1 MIKPTLILMMIL
13 LLSLSSGCAKNM
25 GLNSAEETADNAADE
40 FMYKPVEYANKNK
53 QGPALI
59 VIPGQI
65 KSNNASFIQ
74 TIKPNNIAD
83 FAELELDKANFRVYE
98 RADLGPMLNEISLA
112 VNMGDPRKVRKIL
125 QRGKFK
131 TTKWFVRFDI
141 IKAEKVAEA
150 NDRVSIPVD
159 AIMNTLGYRGPDN
172 LALGSKQTA
181 GVWIVGMRYKV
192 LNANTTEQVAQGYF
206 EEKMKTVQN
215 SSSIILVESGQ
226 TSQMNLDTMV
236 QRLVQ
241 VAVADLDQKK

>member
-1 MIKPTLILMMIL
+1 MRKPIITIILIIAFSFL
-13 LLSLSSGCAKNM
+13 GCAKN
-25 GLNSAEETADNAADE
+25 GGIHSAEETADKTADE

-59 VIPGQI
+59 VIPGKI
-65 KSNNASFIQ
+65 KSNNASFTQI
-74 TIKPNNIAD
+74 IKPNNIAD

-98 RADLGPMLNEISLA
+98 RSDLGPMLNEISLA
-112 VNMGDPRKVRKIL
+112 VNLGDPRKVRKIL
-125 QRGKFK
+125 NRGKFK
-131 TTKWFVRFDI
+131 TTKWFVKFDVL
-141 IKAEKVAEA
+141 KAEKVAEA
-150 NDRVSIPVD
+150 NDRFSIPVD
-159 AIMNTLGYRGPDN
+159 SVLNSFGYRGPDN
-172 LALGSKQTA
+172 LSLGTKQTA

-215 SSSIILVESGQ
+215 ASSIVIAETGQ

-241 VAVADLDQKK
+241 IAVADLDKKK